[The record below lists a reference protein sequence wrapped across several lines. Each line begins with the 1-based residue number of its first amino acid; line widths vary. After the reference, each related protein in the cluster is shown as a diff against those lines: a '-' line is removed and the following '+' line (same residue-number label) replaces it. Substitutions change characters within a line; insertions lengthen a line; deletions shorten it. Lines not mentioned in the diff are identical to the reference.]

1 MLSNPTTITPY
12 GTSTPTYTQDPN
24 GYYQS
29 TVNQTLTPQSQQIF
43 DAQQNTRQGLADL
56 SNQGLGIAQN
66 TLGSQFQYNG
76 PGIQTGVDTSGV
88 AKMPVNAGTTG
99 QQAIMSRLQP
109 QMDRQTA
116 STQTQLANQG
126 LRPGSE
132 AYDNAMKDLG
142 YQQNDA
148 TQQAVLNGLNL
159 DMGANNQGYN
169 QALQSGQFANTAQNQ
184 NLSQQLQLR
193 DLPLNEISALM
204 SGSQVVNPQFQGYSG
219 TTVQPANYQAANAQS
234 QQNALTQY
242 NAGVAS
248 NNNTT
253 SAGAAIAAA
262 ALTAM

>member
-1 MLSNPTTITPY
+1 MLNNPTTITPY

-43 DAQQNTRQGLADL
+43 NAQQDTRQGLADL

-76 PGIQTGVDTSGV
+76 PGVQTGVDTSGV
-88 AKMPVNAGTTG
+88 AKLPVNAGTTG

-116 STQTQLANQG
+116 STQAQLANQG
-126 LRPGSE
+126 LRPGGE

-159 DMGANNQGYN
+159 DMSANNQGYN
-169 QALQSGQFANTAQNQ
+169 QALQSGQFANTAQAQ
-184 NLSQQLQLR
+184 NLGQQLQQR

-204 SGSQVVNPQFQGYSG
+204 SGSQIQNPQFQGYSG
-219 TTVQPANYQAANAQS
+219 ANIAAPNYQQAAAQS
-234 QQNALTQY
+234 QQNQLAQY
-242 NAGVAS
+242 NAGIAS

-253 SAGAAIAAA
+253 STMGTLGAAAI
-262 ALTAM
+262 TVF